1 MLFESGSGN
10 FFILIL
16 PEGVLVDDPW
26 VTSVV
31 KERGCDPW
39 LEAGHMNSSA
49 YVGLNIRKI
58 YLKDKPA
65 ANIYTANLLDTIWK
79 TQGEAIDRGKE

>member
-1 MLFESGSGN
+1 MLFESGPGN

-31 KERGCDPW
+31 KERRCDPW

-49 YVGLNIRKI
+49 YAENGTKH
-58 YLKDKPA
+58 
-65 ANIYTANLLDTIWK
+65 
-79 TQGEAIDRGKE
+79 